1 MYIYIVYIYIL
12 YVYNMYIYMC
22 VCVCICVK
30 IYIYI
35 FICMYI
41 YILCLISDY
50 LYFWDRYQI
59 HDINQHCFPGEKLW
73 ESTPA
78 SKAPQQEDMRKQFS
92 DSVAGLSVFQS
103 WDDPKRL
110 SSRLKHGT
118 TPRSRHVRMEHTK
131 CCLKLLNSWMW
142 FDQWLQGVLGY

>member
-1 MYIYIVYIYIL
+1 M
-12 YVYNMYIYMC
+12 
-22 VCVCICVK
+22 
-30 IYIYI
+30 
-35 FICMYI
+35 
-41 YILCLISDY
+41 
-50 LYFWDRYQI
+50 

-142 FDQWLQGVLGY
+142 FDQWLQGVQRLLNGTFKKVLSVSMWKATL

>member
-1 MYIYIVYIYIL
+1 M
-12 YVYNMYIYMC
+12 
-22 VCVCICVK
+22 CVCICV
-30 IYIYI
+30 YIC
-35 FICMYI
+35 ICI
-41 YILCLISDY
+41 CLISDDY
-50 LYFWDRYQI
+50 LCFWDRYQM

-118 TPRSRHVRMEHTK
+118 TPRSRHVRMEHT
-131 CCLKLLNSWMW
+131 N
-142 FDQWLQGVLGY
+142 VV